1 MDGLPNSP
9 AARDAATLVH
19 GFTNLAAH
27 RRDGAK
33 IIVSGK
39 GVYVYDDTGR
49 PYIEAVAGMWCT
61 SLGFGEEELIDAAVE
76 QMHKL
81 PYYHTVASKSVGP
94 AIDLAEKLAS
104 LVPIRNARIY
114 FALSGSEANDN
125 LVKFIRYYNN
135 AIGRPLKKKII
146 SRINGYHGSTLGAAS
161 MTGIPVQHRAFDL
174 PLPGFL
180 HTDDP
185 HFYRNGLPGEDEA
198 AFVARMAGNLEA
210 MILAEGPDTVAAFI
224 AEPVTGAGGV
234 VIPPDGYFSAIQAVL
249 AKYDVLFLADEVI
262 TGFGRTGR
270 MFGCETFGI
279 APDTMT
285 MAKGLSSAYQPI
297 AALALSDEIYRG
309 LEKGSDSIGFF
320 AHGTTY
326 SGHPVAAAVALRT
339 IEIMERRGILAHV
352 QKVSRRFVERLRG
365 FADHPLVGEV
375 RAVGLVGAVE
385 LVADKATRAR
395 FQPLGAVGKF
405 VRERCEDLGVITRQ
419 ISASDTIAF
428 SPPLIITEAEIDEV
442 FDVFGRALD
451 DAMAVRPV

>member
-19 GFTNLAAH
+19 GFTNLAVH

-76 QMHKL
+76 QMQKL
-81 PYYHTVASKSVGP
+81 PYYHTVAAKSVGP

-104 LVPIRNARIY
+104 MVPIPNARIY

-135 AIGRPLKKKII
+135 AVGRPLKKKII

-161 MTGIPVQHRAFDL
+161 MTGIPIQHRAFDL

-210 MILAEGPDTVAAFI
+210 MIVAEGPETVAAFI

-234 VIPPDGYFSAIQAVL
+234 VIPPKGYFPAIQAVL
-249 AKYDVLFLADEVI
+249 AKYDVLFLADDVRP
-262 TGFGRTGR
+262 GFGRTGH

-279 APDTMT
+279 VPDTMT

-297 AALALSDEIYRG
+297 AALALSDEIYCG
-309 LEKGSDSIGFF
+309 LELGSDTIGFF

-339 IEIMERRGILAHV
+339 IEIMERRGVLAHV
-352 QKVSRRFVERLRG
+352 KKVSQRFAARLHALRE
-365 FADHPLVGEV
+365 HPLVGEV
-375 RAVGLVGAVE
+375 RVVGLVAAVE

-395 FQPLGAVGKF
+395 FQPVGAMGKF

-419 ISASDTIAF
+419 ISASDSIAF

-442 FDVFGRALD
+442 FDVFARTLD
-451 DAMAVRPV
+451 DGMAARPV